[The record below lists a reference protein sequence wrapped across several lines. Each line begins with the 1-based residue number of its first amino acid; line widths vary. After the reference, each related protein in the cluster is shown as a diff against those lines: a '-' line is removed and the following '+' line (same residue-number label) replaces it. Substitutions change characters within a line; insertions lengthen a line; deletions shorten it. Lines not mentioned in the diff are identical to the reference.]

1 MGFRIE
7 LVNQDDDVSCIAAC
21 IAMVSGESLKHVKK
35 TLGDTD
41 KGLLDV
47 LIGLKKFNLY
57 GRKILVSQIFF
68 IDLNC
73 RPGQIFTHGLSS
85 SAQARS
91 TPPLLGSVKDIIMAS
106 SLVSL

>member
-57 GRKILVSQIFF
+57 GNLQAFPVLL
-68 IDLNC
+68 IDRVYTLTTPSLNF
-73 RPGQIFTHGLSS
+73 PGKNHQVVVTTFDNEMKVFDPQYG
-85 SAQARS
+85 
-91 TPPLLGSVKDIIMAS
+91 
-106 SLVSL
+106 